1 MTSSAIFDP
10 RLDRRLRAGAIFRW
24 VLLAATLFGLLML
37 VALLVNL
44 FVQGA
49 SWISPTLFTAFHSRH
64 PEQAGMKS
72 AIVGSLIIVALTG
85 VLSFPIGVGAAI
97 YLEEYAPR
105 GRLTDFIS
113 INISNLA
120 GVPSIVFGLLGLAA
134 FARFFGLLQPDGALL
149 MFLTGHPVDVLGVHL
164 DLPYA
169 LVARL
174 GMQVGERGGLQFY
187 VLGLL
192 IKLPFENS
200 LLSGGLTMTLLSL
213 PTVIIAAREA

>member
-49 SWISPTLFTAFHSRH
+49 SWISRTLFTAFHSRH

-97 YLEEYAPR
+97 YLEEYAR
-105 GRLTDFIS
+105 RRRLTDFIS

-120 GVPSIVFGLLGLAA
+120 GVPSIVFGLLG
-134 FARFFGLLQPDGALL
+134 
-149 MFLTGHPVDVLGVHL
+149 
-164 DLPYA
+164 
-169 LVARL
+169 
-174 GMQVGERGGLQFY
+174 MQVGERGGLQFY

-192 IKLPFENS
+192 IKLPFDNS

-213 PTVIIAAREA
+213 QMVIIAAREA